1 MLPST
6 IPRFTFTPR
15 HRRGTFRAHA
25 RPSEFPFRRVSLLR
39 SPIRLLVV
47 IVLLLGG
54 VWAGCTLR
62 LETELLPLL
71 PSHLPSV
78 RGLAEFQRRFASER
92 EVYVVA
98 DPAMPE
104 AERAI
109 AFQKLRPALA
119 ALPGVASVAA
129 PGEDLAKDWPQLS
142 AWAVWNLPPE
152 NFARALAALAPERVQ
167 PQLATIPEKLAG
179 ALDPEELARLQ
190 LDPLGLLPALGGENA
205 DAGGT
210 AQMAAF
216 LSGEA
221 PPFLIVHSTE
231 PLEDFWKCI
240 AFTDAVRCVLD
251 GQSGLL
257 LTGRPAFT
265 AEISRQMR
273 GDMALMMG
281 AASVLLCAVFWLFY
295 RTLRPLGWI
304 LFFQALALI
313 VGLIVARICFGSLNV
328 ISMGFASILLG
339 VSMDY
344 SILVYHHF
352 ASGHDAQVRVW
363 ALLRRGIWFSAVTT
377 AASFLVLAFSSFPG
391 LRELSALVAAGLI
404 ASALF
409 ATWLLP
415 LVLRARLPAAPP
427 ILDRLAEAT
436 ARGVDRWRRP
446 LLAGGAAIALL
457 GGALAVFRTDRIY
470 VAGLGQFQP
479 ADGEAWRAQQWLL
492 NSDASVRD
500 AIYLVQART
509 WEQVKAGASALA
521 AQVSGGKMSLWSYL
535 LPAPA
540 HQEANRAAW
549 PARTVARLRADF
561 ETAGL
566 GEEWSASTLA
576 FCTALENAAAGNAEA
591 FCGAQPLLATLAS
604 EHDGTITA
612 IIRLPDAAGHPI
624 PVGGFA
630 QSDAEILPVSW
641 LSLGEELTALA
652 RHDMSRLG
660 LWMLAALAV
669 LCALAQRSVKLFA
682 LNFAALLLALL
693 ALIVLLALTGTSLS
707 PLSLLSV
714 PLLLGLVID
723 YSLHLLIALEHSRG
737 DLGTTYRHLAA
748 PVVLTGL
755 SSCIGFGAPM
765 LTRQPALRNFG
776 LVMDLGIIAA
786 VATCLILLPLLYRAT
801 RSSVK
806 K

>member
-1 MLPST
+1 M
-6 IPRFTFTPR
+6 
-15 HRRGTFRAHA
+15 
-25 RPSEFPFRRVSLLR
+25 SLLR
-39 SPIRLLVV
+39 SPIRLLV
-47 IVLLLGG
+47 IIALLVGG
-54 VWAGCTLR
+54 AWAGFTLR

-71 PSHLPSV
+71 PGHLPSV
-78 RGLAEFQRRFASER
+78 RGLEEFQRRFASER

-104 AERAI
+104 EARAA

-119 ALPGVASVAA
+119 AIPGVASVAA

-142 AWAVWNLPPE
+142 AWAVWNLAPE
-152 NFARALAALAPERVQ
+152 NFARALAALEPERVRT
-167 PQLATIPEKLAG
+167 QLASIPEKLAG
-179 ALDPEELARLQ
+179 APDPEELAKLQ
-190 LDPLGLLPALGGENA
+190 LDPLGLLSALGG
-205 DAGGT
+205 DSAGDTQTSTGLG
-210 AQMAAF
+210 AF

-221 PPFLIVHSTE
+221 PPFLIVRSAQ

-240 AFTDAVRCVLD
+240 AFTDAVRAVV
-251 GQSGLL
+251 GGESSLL

-281 AASVLLCAVFWLFY
+281 AASVLLCAVFWGFY

-304 LFFQALALI
+304 LFFQVLALI
-313 VGLIVARICFGSLNV
+313 VGLIVARISFGSLNV

-352 ASGHDAQVRVW
+352 ASGHDEQAKVW

-391 LRELSALVAAGLI
+391 LRALAALVAAGLI

-409 ATWLLP
+409 ATWMLP
-415 LVLRARLPAAPP
+415 LVLRARMPVAPP
-427 ILDRLAEAT
+427 ILDRAAQSA
-436 ARGVDRWRRP
+436 ARGVNRWRRP
-446 LLAGGAAIALL
+446 LLAGGVAISLL
-457 GGALAVFRTDRIY
+457 GLALAVFRADRIY
-470 VAGLGQFQP
+470 VAGMSQFQP
-479 ADGEAWRAQQWLL
+479 VGSDAWRGQEWLL
-492 NSDASVRD
+492 RSDASVRD

-509 WEQVKAGASALA
+509 WEEVKAGTSALA
-521 AQVSGGKMSLWSYL
+521 AQISGGRMSLWSYL

-540 HQEANRAAW
+540 HQSANRAAW
-549 PARTVARLRADF
+549 TAGTVARLRAEF

-566 GEEWSASTLA
+566 GEEWSGPTLA
-576 FCTALENAAAGNAEA
+576 LCTALENAAAGDTNAFRA
-591 FCGAQPLLATLAS
+591 AQPLLATLAS
-604 EHDGTITA
+604 EHDGKITA
-612 IIRLPDAAGHPI
+612 VVRLPGAADHPV
-624 PVGGFA
+624 PAEGFA
-630 QSDAEILPVSW
+630 KGPAEVLPVSW
-641 LSLGEELTALA
+641 VSLADELTALA
-652 RHDMSRLG
+652 SHDMNRLG
-660 LWMLAALAV
+660 IWMLAALAT
-669 LCALAQRSVKLFA
+669 LCALAQRSVRLFA

-693 ALIVLLALTGTSLS
+693 ALVVLLAATGTNLS

-723 YSLHLLIALEHSRG
+723 YSLHILIALEHSRG
-737 DLGTTYRHLAA
+737 DLRSTYQHIAA

-786 VATCLILLPLLYRAT
+786 VATCLILLPLLYGIT
-801 RSSVK
+801 RSSDK